1 VRDLRVAIP
10 FRGTAPRITQD
21 DLAKILQLRAELKK
35 RENTVEIAIESGAT
49 VDPGPIRVIEH
60 KDGKIE
66 IL

>member
-10 FRGTAPRITQD
+10 FRGATPRITQD

-49 VDPGPIRVIEH
+49 VDPGPLKVIQN
-60 KDGKIE
+60 KDGE
-66 IL
+66 IDIL